1 MGPCISLAA
10 GLIACRTE
18 LARALLDLALHTP
31 TPERVARVAG
41 ADRDLRTLAR
51 FAVNYALERRHA

>member
-1 MGPCISLAA
+1 MDHRLCIAA

-18 LARALLDLALHTP
+18 LARALLDLALHAP

-51 FAVNYALERRHA
+51 FAADSPSERRHA